1 MKHKRNHYRP
11 FPLNTAVIA
20 AEFINRH
27 IGLAF
32 GEFLDT
38 YFPEAPQSLKN
49 RQSPGRQSGNLKI

>member
-32 GEFLDT
+32 GEFLT
-38 YFPEAPQSLKN
+38 LSLFRLFSKN
-49 RQSPGRQSGNLKI
+49 RPLA